1 VSLVE
6 LTNANAHAP
15 LRYARDSL
23 QRLQCSTS
31 LDEATCRRVDDF
43 LRERPEELLRVYK
56 RHGSDW
62 TYDLTFL
69 RHLPSLRRLW
79 IDADAGDLNDLAP
92 LEVLPEGLV
101 ELTLDTVAYGSDK
114 ARDKP
119 KQNAAI
125 LRRFRSLESLSI
137 CGALRDLDF
146 LAGLPQLRSLHL
158 WRNKLRDLRGIEH
171 VAGLRHLELHASG
184 ARDLAPLRGLAALES
199 LEIWDQRTMLDL
211 APLGDLH
218 ALASLQLVSCGKTLD
233 LPSFAANCALRVL
246 VIDKLATPANLAHV
260 AAAPALRCL
269 VLSGSPAFVD
279 ADALQA
285 LAGHP
290 TLRELRLEYDDESE
304 VEDIRRR
311 YGWKVAY
318 CNFADA
324 GDFPD

>member
-15 LRYARDSL
+15 LRYARDSVL
-23 QRLQCSTS
+23 RLQCSTS
-31 LDEATCRRVDDF
+31 LDEATCRRVDEF
-43 LRERPEELLRVYK
+43 LRERPQELLRVYK

-62 TYDLTFL
+62 TFDLAFL

-92 LEVLPEGLV
+92 LEAIPDGLV

-114 ARDKP
+114 TRDKP
-119 KQNAAI
+119 KQNTAI
-125 LRRFRSLESLSI
+125 LHRFRALESLTM

-158 WRNKLRDLRGIEH
+158 WRCKLRELRGIERM
-171 VAGLRHLELHASG
+171 AGLRHLELRSSG
-184 ARDLAPLRGLAALES
+184 ARDLAPLRGLAALDS
-199 LEIWDQRTMLDL
+199 LTIWDQRTMLDL
-211 APLGDLH
+211 APLSELGALQCLH
-218 ALASLQLVSCGKTLD
+218 LVSCGKTLE
-233 LPSFAANCALRVL
+233 LPSFAGNAALRVL
-246 VIDKLATPANLAHV
+246 VVDKLATPANLAQV

-269 VLSGSPAFVD
+269 ILPGSPAFTD
-279 ADALQA
+279 ADTLQA

-290 TLRELRLEYDDESE
+290 TLRELRLEFDDESA
-304 VEDIRRR
+304 VEEIRRR
-311 YGWKVAY
+311 YGWTVAY

-324 GDFPD
+324 GDFPA